1 MSCLPR
7 MLPSPSP
14 NVTNLN
20 SNSNPYSALFYAIVL
35 NPVRSPL
42 RCHTT
47 QSTVSLT
54 KAAALNPIP
63 A

>member
-1 MSCLPR
+1 MTCLPR

-47 QSTVSLT
+47 QLSTPYPSNDSF
-54 KAAALNPIP
+54 LN
-63 A
+63 